1 MKLLRL
7 IAQELKQG
15 KEAFRRFPLSMAF
28 AIVAA
33 IFQCIWLYRNE
44 ATVFNA
50 SPLLFSAV
58 AVIGF
63 FVTAAA
69 YLYLESVREKENRGL
84 TSLAFHANITFAV
97 YLLKGYSV
105 TAALR
110 SPKPSVRVQILLPL
124 PEKAP

>member
-1 MKLLRL
+1 MRSLPVHFSNIRMTL
-7 IAQELKQG
+7 Q
-15 KEAFRRFPLSMAF
+15 
-28 AIVAA
+28 
-33 IFQCIWLYRNE
+33 LYMFHGVQ
-44 ATVFNA
+44 A
-50 SPLLFSAV
+50 
-58 AVIGF
+58 
-63 FVTAAA
+63 
-69 YLYLESVREKENRGL
+69 SVREKENRGL

>member
-28 AIVAA
+28 AVVAA
-33 IFQCIWLYRNE
+33 IFQCIWLHRNE

-69 YLYLESVREKENRGL
+69 
-84 TSLAFHANITFAV
+84 
-97 YLLKGYSV
+97 
-105 TAALR
+105 
-110 SPKPSVRVQILLPL
+110 
-124 PEKAP
+124 